1 MDGVC
6 AMTNFLGLTDVLV
19 IQAMTI
25 RHIGGIHGI
34 TEQGFER
41 LATALAVPQQSM
53 FGEDLYPDVTAK
65 AAALFDALVNGHCF
79 SDGNKRT
86 ALLSMIEFLARNG
99 LRFAAPDDD
108 ALYDWVLVAAARTT
122 TRQDQAAWIAG
133 RCEARD
139 G

>member
-1 MDGVC
+1 
-6 AMTNFLGLTDVLV
+6 MTHFLALPDVLM

-41 LATALAVPQQSM
+41 LATALAAPQQSM
-53 FGEDLYPDVTAK
+53 FGEDLYPDVPAK
-65 AAALFDALVNGHCF
+65 AAALFDALVSGHCF

-99 LRFAAPDDD
+99 LRFVAPDDD
-108 ALYDWVLVAAARTT
+108 ALYDWVLAAAARANS
-122 TRQDQAAWIAG
+122 RQDQAVWIAE
-133 RCEARD
+133 RCEALD

>member
-1 MDGVC
+1 
-6 AMTNFLGLTDVLV
+6 MTHFLGLTDVLM

-41 LATALAVPQQSM
+41 LATALAAPQQSM

-65 AAALFDALVNGHCF
+65 AAALFDALVSGHCF

-108 ALYDWVLVAAARTT
+108 ALYDWVLEAAARAN
-122 TRQDQAAWIAG
+122 TRQDQAAWIAE
-133 RCEARD
+133 RCEAGD
-139 G
+139 V

>member
-1 MDGVC
+1 
-6 AMTNFLGLTDVLV
+6 LPDVLV

-41 LATALAVPQQSM
+41 LATALAAPQQSM
-53 FGEDLYPDVTAK
+53 FGEDLYPDVPAK
-65 AAALFDALVNGHCF
+65 AAALFDALVSGHTF

-108 ALYDWVLVAAARTT
+108 ALYDWVLEAAARAN
-122 TRQDQAAWIAG
+122 TRQDQAAWIAE

>member
-1 MDGVC
+1 
-6 AMTNFLGLTDVLV
+6 MTHFLALPDVLV

-41 LATALAVPQQSM
+41 LATALAAPQQSM
-53 FGEDLYPDVTAK
+53 FGEDLYPDVPAK
-65 AAALFDALVNGHCF
+65 AAALFDALVSGHCF

-108 ALYDWVLVAAARTT
+108 ALYDWVLEAAARAN
-122 TRQDQAAWIAG
+122 TRQDQAAWIAE